1 MKPRSWK
8 ACLLLLALPALGSSA
23 SMPVADVGDISVDR
37 PFRIQEVR
45 LTVKEKTRPFDFL
58 LGEKID
64 QIIPARQF
72 VAFRS
77 GRELWVKMEDR
88 PVRTLE
94 QLVDLPS
101 GFDWYEHACAA
112 GDRLV
117 VSVSRYPE
125 EQRLEEEQ
133 SADGEF
139 RAGPDAVGLLVVDL
153 RRQPRAKLIERFR
166 VTSRPEPGQG
176 EMNEPIVPD
185 SEVTLGMQS
194 CAWDGDDLYIGDY
207 GALARVDLDA
217 GTADLLE
224 EDMLGINRPAL
235 VKDGDN
241 LWYAAFA
248 DSPWMGKWTPKGASS
263 FVLEE
268 GAAVDS
274 LLKHRSRLLV
284 SSSEGV
290 MEVDEKRRSCV
301 RYLLPDGEADDPAIW
316 GLTLQHRKLLGV
328 RDDGWVELDLSS
340 KKAIRYRL
348 EGPGADN
355 RVLSIGWFD
364 GDWYLGTVSGL
375 VRVG

>member
-8 ACLLLLALPALGSSA
+8 ACLLLLAIPALGSSA
-23 SMPVADVGDISVDR
+23 SMPAADISVDR

-45 LTVKEKTRPFDFL
+45 LTVQEKTRPFDFL

-64 QIIPARQF
+64 QIVPARDF

-77 GRELWVKMEDR
+77 GRELWVKMENR
-88 PVRTLE
+88 PVRTLD

-117 VSVSRYPE
+117 VAVSRYPE
-125 EQRLEEEQ
+125 GQRIQEELSEI
-133 SADGEF
+133 GEF
-139 RAGPDAVGLLVVDL
+139 RAGPEAAGFLVVDL
-153 RRQPRAKLIERFR
+153 GRKPRATFLESFR
-166 VTSRPEPGQG
+166 VASRPPLQPGEIEEPL
-176 EMNEPIVPD
+176 
-185 SEVTLGMQS
+185 SELTLGMQS
-194 CAWDGDDLYIGDY
+194 CAWDGDHLYVGDY
-207 GALARVDLDA
+207 GTLARVDLEA

-224 EDMLGINRPAL
+224 EDMLGVNRPAL
-235 VKDGDN
+235 VKDGDG
-241 LWYAAFA
+241 LWYAAFM
-248 DSPWMGKWTPKGASS
+248 DSPWMGKWTPKGVSS
-263 FVLEE
+263 LGLEE
-268 GAAVDS
+268 EAAVDS
-274 LLKHRSRLLV
+274 LLKHRGRLLA

-290 MEVDEKRRSCV
+290 MEIDEKRRACI
-301 RYLLPDGEADDPAIW
+301 RYRLGDEAVY

-328 RDDGWVELDLSS
+328 RDDGWVELDLSG

-364 GDWYLGTVSGL
+364 GDLYLGTVSGL